1 MAAPVLGRKDL
12 YLRNP
17 PFGGCLSTWPRNIIQ
32 GNLTVKGGHE
42 VLLENKNAM
51 IYGWGEF
58 ISGAVARTFANL
70 TSGTFPS
77 YITPALMATQ
87 RQRKAA
93 PPDSKDK

>member
-1 MAAPVLGRKDL
+1 M
-12 YLRNP
+12 
-17 PFGGCLSTWPRNIIQ
+17 
-32 GNLTVKGGHE
+32 
-42 VLLENKNAM
+42 LLENKNAV
-51 IYGWGEF
+51 IYGWGKF

-77 YITPALMATQ
+77 YITHVSMATQ